1 MVWKLLYD
9 KSEVDLISY
18 VKDYIASHRD
28 VQIFIGTDSQN
39 KSSTSH
45 YAMVIVLYNQGKGGH
60 VLYSKQII
68 PRIKDRI
75 QRLLKEVELS
85 IEVAGLLRE
94 AGISR
99 TLTID
104 LDLNPDNKYM
114 SNKILTSALGWCVS
128 MGYEVRH
135 KPDAWSASYASD
147 RLVKS

>member
-1 MVWKLLYD
+1 SD
-9 KSEVDLISY
+9 VDLI
-18 VKDYIASHRD
+18 DYIKNYITSHED

-60 VLYSKQII
+60 VLYTKQII
-68 PRIKDRI
+68 PKVKDRI

-85 IEVAGLLRE
+85 IEVAGMLRE

-104 LDLNPDNKYM
+104 LDLNPDNKYL
-114 SNKILTSALGWCVS
+114 SNKILTSALGW
-128 MGYEVRH
+128 
-135 KPDAWSASYASD
+135 
-147 RLVKS
+147 